1 MDPAVYALNDAPAR
15 SVGAVVTP
23 DGGVPRQRFV
33 KEAVRAGRWVMPG
46 GNAVTVTSDRLN
58 GWVETFEAMR
68 QAGVGV
74 KLMSGHTNESEKTRG
89 DVLNIFPGKSADGS
103 DALFAIVE
111 AVGEDAIKEVLRND
125 VSIYAAPFT
134 DGTGRKWDDALQHIA
149 LTPIPV
155 VPGQSAAVPIA
166 ASRGGTN
173 EVPVLRLSQEK
184 HMFDWKPVAA
194 ALSLGELT
202 DETAGPAILAKI
214 GELTKLPE
222 SVKNLESQVAAM
234 SRDKTPEVDP
244 DALDMM
250 AKATLSR
257 IDMLVEKGC
266 INVDQKTD
274 LESLVCGT
282 DEKRP
287 AVMLSRKAA
296 QAAGHA
302 GPMADAILAIFEK
315 NKPAKPIQPG
325 QKTNG
330 QGVVLSRAEP
340 DADTA
345 KRETSLIAEQAR
357 RAGVKQS

>member
-1 MDPAVYALNDAPAR
+1 MNPAVYALNDAPAR

-222 SVKNLESQVAAM
+222 SVKTLEAQVAAM
-234 SRDKTPEVDP
+234 SRDKAPEVDP
-244 DALDMM
+244 DALEIM
-250 AKATLSR
+250 AEATFSR
-257 IDMLVEKGC
+257 TESLVEKGC
-266 INVDQKTD
+266 ISPDQKKELD
-274 LESLVCGT
+274 ALLCGT
-282 DEKRP
+282 AEKRP
-287 AVMLSRKAA
+287 AVMLSRTAA
-296 QAAGHA
+296 KAAGHSDA
-302 GPMADAILAIFEK
+302 MAKGILAIFEK
-315 NKPAKPIQPG
+315 NKPAKPVQPG
-325 QKTNG
+325 QKTNA
-330 QGVVLSRAEP
+330 QGVALSR
-340 DADTA
+340 DDKADPTGFDKDTHEAMRAMAYGRA
-345 KRETSLIAEQAR
+345 K
-357 RAGVKQS
+357 